1 MIQSGPIERSST
13 LLRQIREGTDFCYKK
28 ATSGFFW
35 MYFGYFEKFFIAD
48 RLALVTD
55 SIFQDYPTQTG
66 AALVFAGSLT
76 MVDSVVGAGGS
87 CYRRCAA

>member
-1 MIQSGPIERSST
+1 
-13 LLRQIREGTDFCYKK
+13 
-28 ATSGFFW
+28 

-55 SIFQDYPTQTG
+55 SIFQDYPMQAG